1 VTDAGITVGLC
12 GPDPRTLWIV
22 NEGSRQRDLSE
33 AAESWV
39 TDSNRRKS
47 PTSSSS
53 SGRTLSSVEQGWR
66 QSVTNM

>member
-1 VTDAGITVGLC
+1 MTEADITVGLW

-39 TDSNRRKS
+39 TDSNRRNS
-47 PTSSSS
+47 TTSSSS
-53 SGRTLSSVEQGWR
+53 RGRTLSSVVQGWR
-66 QSVTNM
+66 

>member
-1 VTDAGITVGLC
+1 VTEADITVGLC

-22 NEGSRQRDLSE
+22 NEGSRQRDLRE

-47 PTSSSS
+47 PASSSS

-66 QSVTNM
+66 